1 MSTLPIEYIRMSRM
15 FREVVEGKEII
26 SFEVPA
32 HKFFARNE
40 ILYLSTVLEYDIR
53 KLENLISDMKYGR
66 VAVEKMWAMRLD
78 ADIFKEPKKV
88 LLPDLASNQIDG
100 NVEEIEGGH
109 VVNIHVNGVKDLVR
123 VAIFNKQSYKD
134 IVILRRSPLPALVRY
149 AAFI

>member
-15 FREVVEGKEII
+15 FREIVEGIEII
-26 SFEVPA
+26 SFEVPN

-40 ILYLSTVLEYDIR
+40 ILYLSMVLDYDAK
-53 KLENLISDMKYGR
+53 KLENMISDMKYGR
-66 VAVEKMWAMRLD
+66 VAVEKMWAIRLD
-78 ADIFKEPKKV
+78 ADMFKESKKV

-100 NVEEIEGGH
+100 NVEDVENGH
-109 VVNIHVNGVKDLVR
+109 IVNIHVNGVKDLVR

-134 IVILRRSPLPALVRY
+134 IVIVRRSPLPALVRY